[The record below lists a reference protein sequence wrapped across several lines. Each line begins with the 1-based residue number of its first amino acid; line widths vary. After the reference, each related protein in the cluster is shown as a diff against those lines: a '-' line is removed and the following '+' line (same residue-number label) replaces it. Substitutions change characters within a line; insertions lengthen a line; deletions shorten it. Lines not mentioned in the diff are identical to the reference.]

1 MEMIRLNNVSKVY
14 KGDEYEIKALNQ
26 VSLEIREGEFLV
38 IMGESGSGKSTLLN
52 IIGCLDY
59 VTEGE
64 VYINSI
70 DVTKLKGQKLDEIR
84 KKYVSFIF
92 QHFALLP
99 EFTVYENVEIPLLA
113 NNIRRKERKQKIESV
128 LEELNISL
136 YGNLFPDQ
144 LSGGQQQRVAIARA
158 LVSDSPI
165 IMADEP
171 TGALDKEN
179 AILLMEILKK
189 INKKGNTI
197 VVVTHSNLV
206 ASYADRIVKLNGGLI
221 FEGGTRNEKKLE

>member
-26 VSLEIREGEFLV
+26 VSFEIREGEFLV

-84 KKYVSFIF
+84 KKYISFIF

-128 LEELNISL
+128 LKELNISS

-221 FEGGTRNEKKLE
+221 FE